1 MINPFEVLDKR
12 LFEGCPVCLDTLI
25 AALDKSVNPNNAN
38 SLDNSEI
45 NTYGQKAPQRPLIEP
60 S

>member
-25 AALDKSVNPNNAN
+25 AGLDNSVNPKNAN

-45 NTYGQKAPQRPLIEP
+45 NTYSQRPLK
-60 S
+60 

>member
-12 LFEGCPVCLDTLI
+12 LFKGCPVCLDTLM
-25 AALDKSVNPNNAN
+25 AALDKSVNPKNAN

-45 NTYGQKAPQRPLIEP
+45 NINAQRPLK
-60 S
+60 